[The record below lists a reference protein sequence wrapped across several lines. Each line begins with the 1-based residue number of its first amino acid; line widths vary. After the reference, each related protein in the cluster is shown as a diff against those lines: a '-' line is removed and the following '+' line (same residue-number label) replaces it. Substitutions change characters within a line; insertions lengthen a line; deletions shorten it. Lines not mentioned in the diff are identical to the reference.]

1 MYSSQLTIV
10 IQFPVYLEIKCL
22 KGLYWVGGKVLCTHK
37 ISARFA
43 SSESYGA
50 GYVDLV
56 AKVERVCYV
65 RVLHG
70 QVSLTK
76 RSVQRWPSSNRT
88 EPLNYP
94 ESLVNIENKK
104 EYEKLQLN

>member
-1 MYSSQLTIV
+1 MKTVHAVKGARQLK
-10 IQFPVYLEIKCL
+10 EK
-22 KGLYWVGGKVLCTHK
+22 
-37 ISARFA
+37 ARCYFA
-43 SSESYGA
+43 LSDSCGA